1 MKDLRKVKIVCT
13 IGPASEDYDTLKS
26 LVKAGMNVMRLNFS
40 HGSHDEHTAKME
52 TMRKINNELGTNVA
66 IMLDTKGPEIRT
78 HTFEYGGVTL
88 MKGSI
93 VRISM
98 KEVIGT
104 SERFSVT
111 YSNLINDVK
120 IGGKILVDDGNVTL
134 TIKELDFD
142 NQEIICY
149 VENDA
154 YIKDRRGINVP
165 DVNLSMDFIS
175 PRDKSDIEFGCD
187 QKVDFI
193 AASFVR
199 RASDVLEIRKILK
212 EKNCEDVKIIS
223 KIENLEGVKNLD
235 EIIKVSDGLM
245 VARGDLGVEVPV
257 CEVPVIQK
265 KMIKKC
271 LIANVPVI
279 VATQMLESM
288 QKNPRPTRAEVNDV
302 ATAVLSGAD
311 AIMLSGETASGKY
324 PVEAVKMMDQ
334 IGRRMEKE
342 MNYNQFLNTIKENSK
357 LDITSCIALSVVDT
371 SNQLNVSTIITPTSS
386 GLTAKKLSNF
396 RPPVPIIAVTMDD
409 RIMRSLALTWGVHV
423 CKTEMKKTTDEVI
436 DDSVK
441 LTKTNFGLEKGEL
454 AIITCSMPLT
464 SSSNHANMMKIHQVN
479 D

>member
-40 HGSHDEHTAKME
+40 HGSHDEHTLKME
-52 TMRKINNELGTNVA
+52 TMRKINRELGTNVA

-78 HTFEYGGVTL
+78 HTFEFGGVTL
-88 MKGSI
+88 MKGST

-98 KEVIGT
+98 NEVVGT
-104 SERFSVT
+104 SECFSVT
-111 YSNLINDVK
+111 YKNLIDDVK
-120 IGGKILVDDGNVTL
+120 VGGKILVDDGNVTL
-134 TIKELDFD
+134 TIKELDFKH
-142 NQEIICY
+142 QEIICY

-212 EKNCEDVKIIS
+212 DKKCEDIKIIS

-257 CEVPVIQK
+257 YEVPVIQK
-265 KMIKKC
+265 EMIKKC

-324 PVEAVKMMDQ
+324 PIEAVKMMDE

-342 MNYNQFLNTIKENSK
+342 MDYNQFLNTIRENSK
-357 LDITSCIALSVVDT
+357 LDITSCIALSVVDA
-371 SNQLNVSTIITPTSS
+371 SNQLNVSSIITPTSS

-409 RIMRSLALTWGVHV
+409 RIMRSLALSWGVHV
-423 CKTEMKKTTDEVI
+423 CKTEMKNTTDEVI
-436 DDSVK
+436 DDSVR
-441 LTKTNFGLEKGEL
+441 LTKEHFNLEKGEL
-454 AIITCSMPLT
+454 AIITCSMPL
-464 SSSNHANMMKIHQVN
+464 SSSIGHANMMKIHQVEE
-479 D
+479 

>member
-40 HGSHDEHTAKME
+40 HGSHEEHTLKME
-52 TMRKINNELGTNVA
+52 TMRKINRELGTNVA

-78 HTFEYGGVTL
+78 HTFEFGGVTL
-88 MKGSI
+88 MKGSM
-93 VRISM
+93 VRIAM
-98 KEVIGT
+98 NEVIGT
-104 SERFSVT
+104 SECFSVT
-111 YSNLINDVK
+111 YKDLINDVK
-120 IGGKILVDDGNVTL
+120 VGGKILVDDGNVTL
-134 TIKELDFD
+134 TIKELDFVK
-142 NQEIICY
+142 QEIICY

-175 PRDKSDIEFGCD
+175 PRDRSDIEFGCD

-212 EKNCEDVKIIS
+212 EKNCEDIKIIS

-257 CEVPVIQK
+257 YDVPVIQK
-265 KMIKKC
+265 EMIKKC
-271 LIANVPVI
+271 LIGNVPVI

-342 MNYNQFLNTIKENSK
+342 MDYKQFLNTIRENSQ
-357 LDITSCIALSVVDT
+357 LDITSCIALSVVDA
-371 SNQLNVSTIITPTSS
+371 SNQLNVSSIITPSSS
-386 GLTAKKLSNF
+386 GITAKKLSNF

-409 RIMRSLALTWGVHV
+409 RIMRSLALSWGVHV
-423 CKTEMKKTTDEVI
+423 CKTEIKKTTDEVI
-436 DDSVK
+436 EDSIK
-441 LTKTNFGLEKGEL
+441 LTKENFDLQKGEL
-454 AIITCSMPLT
+454 AIITCSMPL
-464 SSSNHANMMKIHQVN
+464 SSSINHANMMKIHQVE

>member
-52 TMRKINNELGTNVA
+52 TMRKINRELGTNVA

-78 HTFEYGGVTL
+78 HTFEFGGVTL
-88 MKGSI
+88 MKGST

-98 KEVIGT
+98 NEVVGT
-104 SERFSVT
+104 SECFSVT
-111 YSNLINDVK
+111 YKNLIDDVK
-120 IGGKILVDDGNVTL
+120 VGGKILVDDGNVTL
-134 TIKELDFD
+134 TIKELDFKH
-142 NQEIICY
+142 QEIICY

-212 EKNCEDVKIIS
+212 DKKCEDIKIIS

-257 CEVPVIQK
+257 YEVPVIQK
-265 KMIKKC
+265 EMIKKC

-324 PVEAVKMMDQ
+324 PIEAVKMMDE

-342 MNYNQFLNTIKENSK
+342 MDYNQFLNTIRENSK
-357 LDITSCIALSVVDT
+357 LDITSCIALSVVDA
-371 SNQLNVSTIITPTSS
+371 SNQLNVSSIITPTSS

-409 RIMRSLALTWGVHV
+409 RIMRSLALSWGVHV
-423 CKTEMKKTTDEVI
+423 CKTEMKNTTDEVI
-436 DDSVK
+436 EDSVR
-441 LTKTNFGLEKGEL
+441 LTKEHFNLEKGEL
-454 AIITCSMPLT
+454 AIITCSMPL
-464 SSSNHANMMKIHQVN
+464 SSSIGHANMMKIHQVEE
-479 D
+479 

>member
-52 TMRKINNELGTNVA
+52 TMRKINRELGTNVA

-78 HTFEYGGVTL
+78 HTFEFGGVTL
-88 MKGSI
+88 MKGST

-98 KEVIGT
+98 NEVVGT
-104 SERFSVT
+104 SECFSVT
-111 YSNLINDVK
+111 YKNLIDDVK
-120 IGGKILVDDGNVTL
+120 VGGKILVDDGNVTL
-134 TIKELDFD
+134 TIKELDFIH
-142 NQEIICY
+142 QEIICY

-175 PRDKSDIEFGCD
+175 QRDKSDIEFGCD

-212 EKNCEDVKIIS
+212 DKKCEDIKIIS

-257 CEVPVIQK
+257 YEVPVIQK
-265 KMIKKC
+265 EMIKKC

-324 PVEAVKMMDQ
+324 PIEAVKMMDE

-342 MNYNQFLNTIKENSK
+342 MDYNQFLNTIRENSK
-357 LDITSCIALSVVDT
+357 LDITSCIALSVVDA
-371 SNQLNVSTIITPTSS
+371 SNQLNVSSIITPTSS

-409 RIMRSLALTWGVHV
+409 RIMRSLALSWGVHV
-423 CKTEMKKTTDEVI
+423 CKTEIKKTTDEVI
-436 DDSVK
+436 DDSIR
-441 LTKTNFGLEKGEL
+441 LTKEHFNLQKGEL
-454 AIITCSMPLT
+454 AIITCSMPL
-464 SSSNHANMMKIHQVN
+464 SSSIGHANMMKIHQVEE
-479 D
+479 

>member
-13 IGPASEDYDTLKS
+13 IGPASEDYDTLKT
-26 LVKAGMNVMRLNFS
+26 LVKSGMNVMRLNFS
-40 HGSHDEHTAKME
+40 HGSHDEHAEKME
-52 TMRKINNELGTNVA
+52 TMRKINSELGTNVA

-88 MKGSI
+88 LKGSI
-93 VRISM
+93 VRVTM
-98 KEVIGT
+98 HEVVGT
-104 SERFSVT
+104 AERFSVT
-111 YSNLINDVK
+111 HANLINDVHV
-120 IGGKILVDDGNVTL
+120 GGKILVDDGNVTL
-134 TIKELDFD
+134 TIKELDYKNED
-142 NQEIICY
+142 IVCY

-175 PRDKSDIEFGCD
+175 SRDRSDIEFGCD

-199 RASDVLEIRKILK
+199 RASDVLEIRKILE
-212 EKNCEDVKIIS
+212 EKGCPNIKIIS

-257 CEVPVIQK
+257 YEVPVIQK
-265 KMIKKC
+265 EMINKC

-324 PVEAVKMMDQ
+324 PVESVMMMDQ
-334 IGRRMEKE
+334 IARRMEKE
-342 MNYNQFLNTIKENSK
+342 MNYEQFLSTIRDNRKH
-357 LDITSCIALSVVDT
+357 DITSSIALSVVDVAT
-371 SNQLNVSTIITPTSS
+371 QLDISCIITPTSS

-396 RPPVPIIAVTMDD
+396 RPPVPIIAVTMDN
-409 RIMRSLALTWGVHV
+409 RVMRSLALSWGVHV
-423 CKTEMKKTTDEVI
+423 CKGELCETTDEVI
-436 DDSVK
+436 DDSVR
-441 LTKTNFGLEKGEL
+441 LTSENFDLKKGEL
-454 AIITCSMPLT
+454 AIITCNMPLT
-464 SSSNHANMMKIHQVN
+464 SSINHANMMKIHQVE
-479 D
+479 

>member
-40 HGSHDEHTAKME
+40 HGSHEEHTAKME
-52 TMRKINNELGTNVA
+52 TMRKINRELGTNVA

-78 HTFEYGGVTL
+78 HTFEFGGVTL
-88 MKGSI
+88 MKGSM
-93 VRISM
+93 VRVAM
-98 KEVIGT
+98 NEVIGT
-104 SERFSVT
+104 SECFSVT
-111 YSNLINDVK
+111 YKDLINDVK
-120 IGGKILVDDGNVTL
+120 VGGKILVDDGNVTL
-134 TIKELDFD
+134 TIKELDFVK
-142 NQEIICY
+142 QEIICY

-175 PRDKSDIEFGCD
+175 PRDRSDIEFGCD

-212 EKNCEDVKIIS
+212 EKNSEDIKIIS

-257 CEVPVIQK
+257 YEVPVIQK
-265 KMIKKC
+265 EMIKKC

-342 MNYNQFLNTIKENSK
+342 MDYKQFLNTIRENSQ
-357 LDITSCIALSVVDT
+357 LDITSCIALSVVDA
-371 SNQLNVSTIITPTSS
+371 SNQLNVSSIITPTSS
-386 GLTAKKLSNF
+386 GITAKKLSNF

-409 RIMRSLALTWGVHV
+409 RIMRSLALSWGVHV
-423 CKTEMKKTTDEVI
+423 CKTEIKKTTDEVI
-436 DDSVK
+436 DDSIK
-441 LTKTNFGLEKGEL
+441 LTKENFDLQKGEL
-454 AIITCSMPLT
+454 AIITCSMPL
-464 SSSNHANMMKIHQVN
+464 SSSINHANMMKIHQVE

>member
-52 TMRKINNELGTNVA
+52 TMRKINRELGTNVA

-78 HTFEYGGVTL
+78 HTFEFGGVTL
-88 MKGSI
+88 MKGST

-98 KEVIGT
+98 NEVVGT
-104 SERFSVT
+104 SECFSVT
-111 YSNLINDVK
+111 YKNLIDDVK
-120 IGGKILVDDGNVTL
+120 VGGKILVDDGNVTL
-134 TIKELDFD
+134 TIKELDFKH
-142 NQEIICY
+142 QEIICY

-212 EKNCEDVKIIS
+212 DKKCEDIKIIS

-257 CEVPVIQK
+257 YEVPVIQK
-265 KMIKKC
+265 EMIKKC

-324 PVEAVKMMDQ
+324 PIEAVKMMDE

-342 MNYNQFLNTIKENSK
+342 MDYNQFLNTIRENSK
-357 LDITSCIALSVVDT
+357 LDITSCIALSVVDA
-371 SNQLNVSTIITPTSS
+371 SNQLNVSSIITPTSS

-409 RIMRSLALTWGVHV
+409 RIMRSLALSWGVHV
-423 CKTEMKKTTDEVI
+423 CKTEMKNTTDEVI
-436 DDSVK
+436 DDSVR
-441 LTKTNFGLEKGEL
+441 LTKEHFNLEKGEL
-454 AIITCSMPLT
+454 AIITCSMPL
-464 SSSNHANMMKIHQVN
+464 SSSIGHANMMKIHQVEE
-479 D
+479 